1 MNYKTMKLTSAKRI
15 TIPVNAVVEI
25 EVNECVEIPQMR
37 SVKTHKRINHY
48 FGQFFLRKMF
58 TKQGLLQAV
67 HTPFPS
73 GYNDKPLVVVKNDSV
88 APIEILANEE
98 LGEIWIWG
106 NF

>member
-1 MNYKTMKLTSAKRI
+1 MSYKTMKLTSAKRI

-25 EVNECVEIPQMR
+25 EVNEVVEIPQMR
-37 SVKTHKRINHY
+37 SRFTNEKINHY
-48 FGQFFLRKMF
+48 YGQFFLRKMF
-58 TKQGLLQAV
+58 AKQGLLQAV
-67 HTPFPS
+67 CTPFPS

>member
-25 EVNECVEIPQMR
+25 EVNEFVEIEHLKY
-37 SVKTHKRINHY
+37 SY
-48 FGQFFLRKMF
+48 GQFFLRKMF
-58 TKQGLLQAV
+58 AKQGLLQAV

-98 LGEIWIWG
+98 LGEIWIWV

>member
-25 EVNECVEIPQMR
+25 EVNEVVEIEPFEG
-37 SVKTHKRINHY
+37 SY
-48 FGQFFLRKMF
+48 GQFFLRKIF
-58 TKQGLLQAV
+58 AKQGLLQAV
-67 HTPFPS
+67 CTPFPS